1 MYVIFSIYGLTLN
14 LWDIKRITEIH
25 LGGKSSE
32 DRAIGDERPRS
43 CSGKRIRRLW
53 KQKPHSNKR
62 GGLSIVWW
70 EEEEMTQS

>member
-1 MYVIFSIYGLTLN
+1 M
-14 LWDIKRITEIH
+14 
-25 LGGKSSE
+25 
-32 DRAIGDERPRS
+32 DRDLSDERPRS

-70 EEEEMTQS
+70 EEKEMARSEEEEDGGFSETAEKRDGGDGQ